1 MIYREIEEELSHL
14 VEENPGV
21 LTQSQIESIKDS
33 MNKIDQKLA
42 LLKHVLL
49 KDIVNLIDA
58 RSCNRNTRV

>member
-58 RSCNRNTRV
+58 RSYNRNTRV